1 RNVNINHLVDHRTEI
16 DILLL
21 HLQPHDAA
29 QLSHEMTSP
38 TSNGTLEV
46 IESNKIESMPK
57 FSWVM
62 VRAETEWQGAGVV
75 TAWQ

>member
-1 RNVNINHLVDHRTEI
+1 
-16 DILLL
+16 
-21 HLQPHDAA
+21 
-29 QLSHEMTSP
+29 MTSP

-62 VRAETEWQGAGVV
+62 VTAETEWQGAGVV